1 MTSVKKNQSI
11 QRIVVVSENA
21 TLSDSSYLNGW
32 QAVLTLAEQL
42 QSMNIELVHLCDT
55 VQNDSNIITI
65 DEQQLAFHHQ
75 LGIKEQALVSACQGS
90 YVLANKYS
98 GWHSEKH
105 SFYSANSS
113 YGIDFDRVEFQHH
126 LARLHLESD
135 YKPKIDDFNISTACA
150 KHGTFSHPVN
160 DASSIKSRLS
170 YGINLHSG
178 KYAALLRDKAIA
190 LGVKELQGKIEKI
203 NLQNSRKDNEQ
214 ENDGFIKSIKLSH
227 GPSVSADF
235 FIDCTGQA
243 GQLISKVLKVID
255 DCWQDRFPATNKVSF
270 NIALP
275 DLSSAVNTTETADF
289 GWFSR
294 KSLQASQQVI
304 CYYRAQETSE
314 AKVIKEIKKRLN
326 IIDDQVITNISHTK
340 IKQGFKHTP
349 WLKNCLSLAGTMVN
363 YEAVNEDSFCF
374 IRSDLLRWL
383 KRLPTKNCP
392 KPIALSYNR
401 ETKQCYQ
408 DICDFNQ
415 LTFHLCLWRNTPFWH
430 AVSQLTRSEQLNHS
444 LRLFQHTGVFPL
456 YEHQTIDKHRWIS
469 RLLGLN
475 YWPKRVDPLLKN
487 SDLLKIEQRIQG
499 LASHITKVSQA
510 QKSYKDY
517 LHSFAPAI
525 INTLDKSENK
535 KNCEQPNTKNTM
547 GINMSSEDKRIKK
560 VVIVGGGS
568 AGWMTAA
575 ALSKV
580 LGKDFCDIQLIES
593 DTIGTVSVGE
603 ASIPQIAQF
612 NSILGID
619 ENDFIK
625 KTHSTFKLGIEFKGW
640 TADGSSYFHPFGSFG
655 KDMDA
660 ISFHHHWLKMFQQGK
675 APDLGEY
682 SLAALAAQQGRFMR
696 PQDMGNSPLSKITY
710 AFHFDATLYA
720 AYLRDFSEQRGVIRT
735 EGKVVDVSLR
745 HSDGF
750 IDNVILDNGTK
761 VEADLF
767 IDCSGFRGLLIEGA
781 LKTGFIDWSEWLP
794 CDSAVAMPCMAKS
807 QESIKPFTRSTAQ
820 KAGWTWRIPLQH
832 RIGNGYVYPSKYV
845 SDDEAVSILREQMEG
860 EPIGEPNFLRWK
872 TGIRKQAWN
881 KNCIAIG
888 LAAGFVEP
896 LESTGLHLV
905 QSSISK
911 LLGLFPTKEFNQTD
925 IDTFNEQS
933 KTELEYIR
941 DFIILHYKA
950 TDRDDSE
957 FWRYCRDMPIP
968 KRLQDKMDLYAANG
982 RIYRRDNELFC
993 EESWLAVMHGQGVKP
1008 KGYHPIVDTVAES
1021 EVSRRL
1027 EHIRTV
1033 INKSASAMPMQRD
1046 FINKYCKA

>member
-1 MTSVKKNQSI
+1 MSTNKIK
-11 QRIVVVSENA
+11 RIVVVSNNA
-21 TLSDSSYLNGW
+21 SLSDSSYLNGW

-42 QSMNIELVHLCDT
+42 KGMDIELVHLCDPADL
-55 VQNDSNIITI
+55 DSGIITI
-65 DEQQLAFHHQ
+65 DEQQLALHYQ
-75 LGIKEQALVSACQGS
+75 LGIKEKPLISACQGS
-90 YVLANKYS
+90 YVLATKYS
-98 GWHSEKH
+98 GWYSENH
-105 SFYSANSS
+105 CFYRADSP

-126 LARLHLESD
+126 LARLHLEST
-135 YKPKIDDFNISTACA
+135 YKPKVDDFNISAACA
-150 KHGTFSHPVN
+150 QQGTFSHPVS
-160 DASSIKSRLS
+160 DSSSIKSRLS

-178 KYAALLRDKAIA
+178 NYAKILRNKAIA
-190 LGVKELQGKIEKI
+190 LGVQELQGQIKKI
-203 NLQNSRKDNEQ
+203 NLHDSHDDAEQQNH
-214 ENDGFIKSIKLSH
+214 GFIKNIQLNN
-227 GPSVSADF
+227 GEDLVADF

-243 GQLISKVLKVID
+243 GQLITKVLNVAD
-255 DCWQDRFPATNKVSF
+255 ECWQDRFPATNKLSF
-270 NIALP
+270 NVELS
-275 DLSSAVNTTETADF
+275 DLSSAANTTETADF

-294 KSLQASQQVI
+294 KSLQTTQHLT
-304 CYYRAQETSE
+304 CYYRAKETGE
-314 AKVIKEIKKRLN
+314 EEVVEQVKKRLN
-326 IIDDQVITNISHTK
+326 ITDNNIISKISHTK
-340 IKQGFKHTP
+340 IKPGFKHTP
-349 WLKNCLSLAGTMVN
+349 WLKNCLSLATSLVS
-363 YEAVNEDSFCF
+363 YEGVNEDDFCF
-374 IRSDLLRWL
+374 IRNDLLRWL
-383 KRLPTKNCP
+383 KRLPTQNCP
-392 KPIALSYNR
+392 KPLIRSYNA

-415 LTFHLCLWRNTPFWH
+415 LPFHLSTWRKTPFWLMTR
-430 AVSQLTRSEQLNHS
+430 QLSKSDQLGQS
-444 LRLFQHTGVFPL
+444 LRLFKHTGVLPL
-456 YEHQTIDKHRWIS
+456 YEHQTIDKHRWIAM
-469 RLLGLN
+469 LLGLS
-475 YWPKRVDPLLKN
+475 YWPKRVDPLVKN
-487 SDLLKIEQRIQG
+487 SNLLKIEQRIG
-499 LASHITKVSQA
+499 VLAEHITKIA
-510 QKSYKDY
+510 QVQKNYKDY
-517 LHSFAPAI
+517 LHTYAPAI
-525 INTLDKSENK
+525 ISNLDKSENI
-535 KNCEQPNTKNTM
+535 KNCDQANTRDTM
-547 GINMSSEDKRIKK
+547 GNTMSSEEKRIKK
-560 VVIVGGGS
+560 VVIVGGGT

-625 KTHSTFKLGIEFKGW
+625 KTQSTFKLGIEFKGW

-660 ISFHHHWLKMFQQGK
+660 ISFHHHWLKMYQQGK
-675 APDLGEY
+675 APNLGEY
-682 SLAALAAQQGRFMR
+682 SLAALAAEQGRFMR

-720 AYLRDFSEQRGVIRT
+720 AYLRDFAEQRGVIRT

-745 HSDGF
+745 NSDGF
-750 IDNVILDNGTK
+750 IDNVSLENGDK

-807 QESIKPFTRSTAQ
+807 QESIKPYTRSTAQ

-832 RIGNGYVYPSKYV
+832 RVGNGYVYPSKYV

-872 TGIRKQAWN
+872 TGIREKAWN

-925 IDTFNEQS
+925 IDTYNEQS
-933 KTELEYIR
+933 KSELEYIR

-968 KRLQDKMDLYAANG
+968 QRLQDKMDLYAANG

-993 EESWLAVMHGQGVKP
+993 EESWLAVMHGQGIKP
-1008 KGYHPIVDTVAES
+1008 EGYHPIVDTVADS
-1021 EVSRRL
+1021 EISRRL

-1033 INKSASAMPMQRD
+1033 INKSASAMPMQQD
-1046 FINKYCKA
+1046 FINKFCKA